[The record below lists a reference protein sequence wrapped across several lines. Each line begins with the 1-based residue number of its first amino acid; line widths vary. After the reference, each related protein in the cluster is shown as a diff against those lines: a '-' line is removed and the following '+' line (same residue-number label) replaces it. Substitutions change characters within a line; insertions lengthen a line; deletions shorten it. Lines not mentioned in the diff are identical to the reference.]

1 MKGPTLWFS
10 LLLVVVPLAL
20 FARTEFLRGAGSPE
34 NRGMATINAASSATQ
49 TPTEISG
56 TWSGTFQSRQPH
68 FSPFTI
74 TVVISPDAS
83 GNLVGASSVSSD
95 CLKDGTLQITVK
107 GSNIILAGGDTEG
120 DHITFTGTI
129 DKTGTLLNLHYVL
142 NSSASA
148 RCESDDG
155 TGTMGKR

>member
-1 MKGPTLWFS
+1 MKSTTLVFRL
-10 LLLVVVPLAL
+10 LLLVPLML
-20 FARTEFLRGAGSPE
+20 FAGIQFLHGASL
-34 NRGMATINAASSATQ
+34 SSQ
-49 TPTEISG
+49 TSTDVAG

-95 CLKDGTLQITVK
+95 CLKDGTLQVTVK
-107 GSNIILAGGDTEG
+107 GANIVLAGGDTEG
-120 DHITFTGTI
+120 DHITFTGMI
-129 DKTGTLLNLHYVL
+129 DRTGSLMNLHYVL

-155 TGTMGKR
+155 TGTMGKG

>member
-1 MKGPTLWFS
+1 MTSATRPFLVLLSVS
-10 LLLVVVPLAL
+10 LMLCGAAAFLPGASGIDV
-20 FARTEFLRGAGSPE
+20 RTAVS
-34 NRGMATINAASSATQ
+34 ASSSQSNADVT
-49 TPTEISG
+49 G

-74 TVVISPDAS
+74 TVVISADES
-83 GNLVGASSVSSD
+83 GHLVGAASVSSD
-95 CLKDGTLQITVK
+95 CLKDGTLQVTVN
-107 GSNIILAGGDTEG
+107 GSNVVLAGGDADG
-120 DHITFTGTI
+120 DHIAFTGTV
-129 DKTGTLLNLHYVL
+129 DKTGTLMNLRYVL

>member
-1 MKGPTLWFS
+1 MKSTTLLFRL
-10 LLLVVVPLAL
+10 LLLVPLTL
-20 FARTEFLRGAGSPE
+20 FTGTQFLQG
-34 NRGMATINAASSATQ
+34 ASSSSQ
-49 TPTEISG
+49 TSTDVAG

-95 CLKDGTLQITVK
+95 CLKDGTLQVTIK
-107 GSNIILAGGDTEG
+107 GSNIVLAGGDTEG

>member
-1 MKGPTLWFS
+1 MEKQMKSTTLLFRL
-10 LLLVVVPLAL
+10 LLLVPLTL
-20 FARTEFLRGAGSPE
+20 FTGTQFLHG
-34 NRGMATINAASSATQ
+34 ASSSSQ
-49 TPTEISG
+49 TSTDVAG

-129 DKTGTLLNLHYVL
+129 DKAGTRMNLRYVL

>member
-1 MKGPTLWFS
+1 MKNTTLLFRL
-10 LLLVVVPLAL
+10 LLLVPLTL
-20 FARTEFLRGAGSPE
+20 FAGTEFLDGVASPDNRGAV
-34 NRGMATINAASSATQ
+34 GMYAVSSSSQTATDIA
-49 TPTEISG
+49 G

-74 TVVISPDAS
+74 TVVISPDES
-83 GNLVGASSVSSD
+83 GHLVGASSVSSD
-95 CLKDGTLQITVK
+95 CLKDGTLQVTVT
-107 GSNIILAGGDTEG
+107 GANVVLAGGDSEG

-129 DKTGTLLNLHYVL
+129 DKTGTLLNLRYVL

>member
-1 MKGPTLWFS
+1 MKSTTLLFRL
-10 LLLVVVPLAL
+10 LLLVPLTL
-20 FARTEFLRGAGSPE
+20 FTGTQFLHG
-34 NRGMATINAASSATQ
+34 ASSSSQ
-49 TPTEISG
+49 TSTDVAG

-95 CLKDGTLQITVK
+95 CLKDGTLQITAK

-129 DKTGTLLNLHYVL
+129 DKTGTLLKLRYVL

>member
-1 MKGPTLWFS
+1 MKSTTLLFRL
-10 LLLVVVPLAL
+10 LLLVPLTL
-20 FARTEFLRGAGSPE
+20 FTGTQFLHG
-34 NRGMATINAASSATQ
+34 ASSSSQ
-49 TPTEISG
+49 TSTDVAG

-74 TVVISPDAS
+74 TVVISPDAR

-95 CLKDGTLQITVK
+95 CLKDGTLQVTIK
-107 GSNIILAGGDTEG
+107 GSNIVLAGGDTEG

>member
-1 MKGPTLWFS
+1 MKSTTLLFRL
-10 LLLVVVPLAL
+10 LLLVPLTL
-20 FARTEFLRGAGSPE
+20 FTGTQFLHG
-34 NRGMATINAASSATQ
+34 ASSSSQ
-49 TPTEISG
+49 TSTDVAG

-95 CLKDGTLQITVK
+95 CLKDGTLQVTIK
-107 GSNIILAGGDTEG
+107 GSNIVLAGGDTEG

>member
-1 MKGPTLWFS
+1 MKSTTLLFRL
-10 LLLVVVPLAL
+10 LLLVPLTL
-20 FARTEFLRGAGSPE
+20 FTGTQFLHG
-34 NRGMATINAASSATQ
+34 ASSSSQ
-49 TPTEISG
+49 TSTDVAG

-95 CLKDGTLQITVK
+95 CLKDGVLQVTVK
-107 GSNIILAGGDTEG
+107 GSNVILAGGDTEG

-129 DKTGTLLNLHYVL
+129 DKTGTLLNLRYVL

>member
-1 MKGPTLWFS
+1 MEKQMKSTTLMFRL
-10 LLLVVVPLAL
+10 LLLVPLTL
-20 FARTEFLRGAGSPE
+20 FTGTQFLHGASPSTS
-34 NRGMATINAASSATQ
+34 NDVA
-49 TPTEISG
+49 G

-83 GNLVGASSVSSD
+83 GNLGGASSVSSD
-95 CLKDGTLQITVK
+95 CLKDGTLQVTVK
-107 GSNIILAGGDTEG
+107 GSNIVLAGGDTEG

>member
-1 MKGPTLWFS
+1 MKSTTLLFRL
-10 LLLVVVPLAL
+10 LLLVLLTL
-20 FARTEFLRGAGSPE
+20 FTGTQFLHG
-34 NRGMATINAASSATQ
+34 ASSWSQ
-49 TPTEISG
+49 TSTDVAG

-95 CLKDGTLQITVK
+95 CLKDGTLQVTVK
-107 GSNIILAGGDTEG
+107 RSNIVLAGGDTEG
-120 DHITFTGTI
+120 DHITFTGMI
-129 DKTGTLLNLHYVL
+129 DRTGSLMNLHYVL